1 MNVEKKCNRLQGSVT
16 SIFVE
21 WASSNLVW
29 LFQKNAL
36 DKWMADEGITMTQA
50 EFKTLLFAL
59 CYFHAVATER
69 RHFGA
74 QGWNRTYPFSA
85 GDLTIS
91 VNVLLNYIEGSG
103 STGRVPWEGNVFFP
117 CIVQVNLVLFL
128 FISKRRHLKR
138 VFYYIMVMGSRTMSW
153 RMSYFE
159 LLRFGFQLYLIS
171 LA

>member
-1 MNVEKKCNRLQGSVT
+1 
-16 SIFVE
+16 
-21 WASSNLVW
+21 
-29 LFQKNAL
+29 
-36 DKWMADEGITMTQA
+36 MADEGITMTQA

-117 CIVQVNLVLFL
+117 CIV
-128 FISKRRHLKR
+128 
-138 VFYYIMVMGSRTMSW
+138 
-153 RMSYFE
+153 
-159 LLRFGFQLYLIS
+159 
-171 LA
+171 

>member
-1 MNVEKKCNRLQGSVT
+1 
-16 SIFVE
+16 
-21 WASSNLVW
+21 
-29 LFQKNAL
+29 
-36 DKWMADEGITMTQA
+36 MADEGITMTQA

-117 CIVQVNLVLFL
+117 CIVQVNLVPFL

-138 VFYYIMVMGSRTMSW
+138 VFYYVMVMDSRTMS
-153 RMSYFE
+153 
-159 LLRFGFQLYLIS
+159 
-171 LA
+171 